1 MLMNGYMISL
11 NQLGTEGVVTR
22 TTTFSPSSITVD
34 GNLSAGEWD
43 DAEQAIQWYMDAD
56 PENYDGFNYMYL
68 DEDIDNLYI
77 ALDLVSD
84 QTNDVSDEWVGLWLN
99 TNETFV
105 EDDNWQNATIKWEA
119 ALNNGLESLLY
130 DVDNDREMPFFDPD
144 GTGRE
149 GYWDLNS
156 LNDLTAING
165 SFAGSLVDL
174 ESASD
179 LKSANMT
186 SEFTEAGYVY
196 RLDVT
201 ITISDYWQIFSEL
214 FTNHTSWVEIGVR
227 TLNNETLGAH
237 YLTIRDPSGTLDL
250 GNPNKTVSINTG
262 TSWVTDTL
270 NVTSGNFTQ
279 DNEVLLSLV
288 GMHQSHFKTS
298 IDQIWIHMRANDT
311 YDGGM
316 YYMVNEPYT
325 SINNYEIDWTFGPS
339 ENNATDHRSFEVKIP
354 KSELEGYDD
363 DKKLGI
369 LVGGYGTLISWPN
382 THNWVLA
389 NGTDTD
395 LPYRNT
401 TAYNYYSMPM
411 KGWTPLTNPVLDTI
425 TPNPDTDGN
434 VLVNWNDDPGAE
446 NWTLY
451 RHSSE
456 ITALNLDTAVEV
468 VSGLTESQ
476 HNDTGLAN
484 GTYWYATVAMDSLG
498 YSYLSNSE
506 DVTVEIPA
514 PVTTTTTTTTTPTTT
529 TTTTTTTDTT
539 TSGTTTPPP
548 DGGDTTLYLIV
559 AGVGAAG
566 VVIVIVIVVI
576 RKR

>member
-1 MLMNGYMISL
+1 
-11 NQLGTEGVVTR
+11 
-22 TTTFSPSSITVD
+22 
-34 GNLSAGEWD
+34 
-43 DAEQAIQWYMDAD
+43 
-56 PENYDGFNYMYL
+56 
-68 DEDIDNLYI
+68 
-77 ALDLVSD
+77 
-84 QTNDVSDEWVGLWLN
+84 
-99 TNETFV
+99 
-105 EDDNWQNATIKWEA
+105 
-119 ALNNGLESLLY
+119 
-130 DVDNDREMPFFDPD
+130 
-144 GTGRE
+144 
-149 GYWDLNS
+149 
-156 LNDLTAING
+156 
-165 SFAGSLVDL
+165 
-174 ESASD
+174 
-179 LKSANMT
+179 
-186 SEFTEAGYVY
+186 
-196 RLDVT
+196 
-201 ITISDYWQIFSEL
+201 
-214 FTNHTSWVEIGVR
+214 
-227 TLNNETLGAH
+227 
-237 YLTIRDPSGTLDL
+237 
-250 GNPNKTVSINTG
+250 
-262 TSWVTDTL
+262 
-270 NVTSGNFTQ
+270 
-279 DNEVLLSLV
+279 
-288 GMHQSHFKTS
+288 MHQSHFKTS